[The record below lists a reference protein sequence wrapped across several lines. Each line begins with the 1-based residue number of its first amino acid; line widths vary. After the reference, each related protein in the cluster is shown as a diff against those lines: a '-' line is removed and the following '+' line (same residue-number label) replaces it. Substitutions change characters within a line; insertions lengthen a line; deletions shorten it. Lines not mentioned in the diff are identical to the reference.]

1 MSRAIRRISAAPMT
15 AKPAEVIVDD
25 RLATVLATVPAGHAG
40 ARTQY
45 RQLLDLLG
53 RMPPDFPLPVAAHD
67 RLALLEQDLAIEERA
82 ELLRGL
88 PGSLRHPALILRLT
102 EQSPLVAAAAIAA
115 ARLDDWQWSALAL
128 ELPLAAR
135 SHLRHRRDLGPRTR
149 AVLARLGVFDLGLP
163 TPETSTGVAQP
174 PPAPSEGAE
183 GIAAIVRRIE
193 AFRRSRQAGTR
204 QFDEARP
211 ASGEA
216 APWLPLGEFAREAS
230 PAPLAIR
237 FVSGADGRIIAAE
250 APFAA
255 MLAGMPLGFADPLA
269 PARCDAG
276 TARAL
281 LRRGPVREGRIEI
294 EGAAALAGAWRIDAA
309 PRFAAHGGRFLG
321 YRGILR
327 RPAAAALPT
336 ADTAADRLRQLLHEL
351 RTPVNAIQGFAELI
365 QQQLFGPTPHQY
377 RSLAAGIAADSA
389 AVLAGFEEIDRLV
402 RLETGRGEEISGT
415 CDLTRVLDRLLAQ
428 LQPGMGARGA
438 GFAFEAAGN
447 APVAMAESEAERM
460 LWRVLALLATE
471 ALPGET
477 VTLELAAQRDGVA
490 LAIAMPQALAERE
503 DAALFAVVPAADPG
517 APALGLL
524 GGGFALRLARAEAK
538 AARGSLERD
547 GARLVLRLPG
557 LTPSADP
564 HSSGA
569 ETPPGLAGG
578 A

>member
-1 MSRAIRRISAAPMT
+1 MT

-53 RMPPDFPLPVAAHD
+53 RTPPDFALPAAAHE
-67 RLALLEQDLAIEERA
+67 RLTALEQELAVEERA
-82 ELLRGL
+82 ELIRRL
-88 PGSLRHPALILRLT
+88 PGSLRHPALLLRLAA
-102 EQSPLVAAAAIAA
+102 QPPLVAAAAIAA

-163 TPETSTGVAQP
+163 TPDASAAVAPP
-174 PPAPSEGAE
+174 PPAPAEGAE

-211 ASGEA
+211 VSGEA
-216 APWLPLGEFAREAS
+216 APWLPLGEFVGETT

-237 FVSGADGRIIAAE
+237 FVSGADGRILAAD

-255 MLAGMPLGFADPLA
+255 MLAGLPLSSIDQLS
-269 PARCDAG
+269 PARSDAR
-276 TARAL
+276 TARAIR
-281 LRRGPVREGRIEI
+281 RRGPVREGRVEI
-294 EGAAALAGAWRIDAA
+294 DGANAIAGGWRIDAA
-309 PRFAAHGGRFLG
+309 PRFAAQGGRFLG

-327 RPAAAALPT
+327 RPAAT
-336 ADTAADRLRQLLHEL
+336 AQTAPDTVADRLRQLLHEL

-402 RLETGRGEEISGT
+402 RLETGRGEDVSGR
-415 CDLTRVLDRLLAQ
+415 CDLIRVLERLLAQ
-428 LQPGMGARGA
+428 IQPGMRARGA
-438 GFAFEAAGN
+438 SFTFEAAGD
-447 APVAMAESEAERM
+447 APIAVAEGEAERM
-460 LWRVLALLATE
+460 LWRILALLATE
-471 ALPGET
+471 ALPGEALA
-477 VTLELAAQRDGVA
+477 LELAAQRDGLA
-490 LAIAMPQALAERE
+490 LSIALPQTLANRD

-557 LTPSADP
+557 LTPSTDA
-564 HSSGA
+564 HSSDV
-569 ETPPGLAGG
+569 ETRPGLAGG

>member
-1 MSRAIRRISAAPMT
+1 MT
-15 AKPAEVIVDD
+15 AKSAEVIVDD

-53 RMPPDFPLPVAAHD
+53 RMPPDFGLPAAAHA
-67 RLALLEQDLAIEERA
+67 RLTALEEELASEERA
-82 ELLRGL
+82 ELIRGL
-88 PGSLRHPALILRLT
+88 PGSLRHPALILRLAA
-102 EQSPLVAAAAIAA
+102 QPPLVAAAAIAS

-163 TPETSTGVAQP
+163 TPDASNAVAP
-174 PPAPSEGAE
+174 PSAPSEGAE

-193 AFRRSRQAGTR
+193 AFRRRRQAGTR
-204 QFDEARP
+204 QFDEAR
-211 ASGEA
+211 AGSGEA
-216 APWLPLGEFAREAS
+216 APWLPLGEFASEAV

-237 FVSGADGRIIAAE
+237 FVSGADGRIVAAD

-255 MLAGMPLGFADPLA
+255 MLAGMPLAAADPLA
-269 PARCDAG
+269 PARCDAR

-281 LRRGPVREGRIEI
+281 LRRGPVREGRLEI
-294 EGAAALAGAWRIDAA
+294 DGAAAIAGAWRIDAA

-327 RPAAAALPT
+327 RPAT
-336 ADTAADRLRQLLHEL
+336 APQAVPDTVADRLRQLLHEL

-402 RLETGRGEEISGT
+402 RLETGRAEDVSGH
-415 CDLTRVLDRLLAQ
+415 CDLTRVLERLLAQ

-438 GFAFEAAGN
+438 SFAFEAAGD
-447 APVAMAESEAERM
+447 APVAMADVEAERM

-471 ALPGET
+471 ARTGET
-477 VTLELAAQRDGVA
+477 LTLELVAQRNGVMLVIA
-490 LAIAMPQALAERE
+490 LPQALAARE
-503 DAALFAVVPAADPG
+503 DAALFSVVPAADPG

-524 GGGFALRLARAEAK
+524 GGGFALRLARAEAN

-557 LTPSADP
+557 LTPFTDAHSPGGEA
-564 HSSGA
+564 SSG
-569 ETPPGLAGG
+569 LVGG